1 MPGLLVLAVAALFPQ
16 SSDRIQDV
24 IYMKQMGSAYTL
36 DVFKPKTS
44 NHKAIVW
51 MVSGGW
57 VSAHENINLAV
68 AKPFTDRGFTVFQV
82 MHGSQPKYTIPEIV
96 FQVSHSIRFIR
107 ANAAK
112 YDINPNAIGVSGAS
126 SGGHLSLEIA
136 GLGNDGDPK
145 APDPV
150 DRVSSRVNA
159 VVAFMPPTDF
169 ENWGK
174 PNNLVFTSEIL
185 KPLLPAWGITPTT
198 TDAEKLTIARQLSP
212 KNLVQ
217 GNFPPTMLVHG
228 DADNIVPVQQSKE
241 LDAAFEAAK
250 VGHTLIIVPGGGHD
264 GNAVFKVFNQAIDWF
279 DNHLPAQ
286 K

>member
-1 MPGLLVLAVAALFPQ
+1 MPGLLVLAIAALAPQ
-16 SSDRIQDV
+16 TPDRIQDV
-24 IYMKQMGSAYTL
+24 IYMKEMGSAFTL
-36 DVFKPKTS
+36 DVFKPKKS

-82 MHGSQPKYTIPEIV
+82 MHGSQPRYQILDIV
-96 FQVSHSIRFIR
+96 GQVSHSIRFIR

-112 YDINPNAIGVSGAS
+112 YDINPDAIGVSGAS

-136 GLGNDGDPK
+136 GFGKDGDPK

-185 KPLLPAWGITPTT
+185 KPLLPAWGVTPHHHGRRE
-198 TDAEKLTIARQLSP
+198 ANHR
-212 KNLVQ
+212 
-217 GNFPPTMLVHG
+217 PPTLPP
-228 DADNIVPVQQSKE
+228 ATS
-241 LDAAFEAAK
+241 
-250 VGHTLIIVPGGGHD
+250 
-264 GNAVFKVFNQAIDWF
+264 FKARSRQRCWSMAMRTSSSPSN
-279 DNHLPAQ
+279 NR
-286 K
+286 KS